1 MFGNDITK
9 YFSLDE
15 ISHEE
20 IQEIFRIRYKTSWRV
35 AKDEFTFPAAHA
47 YVLKLKLRDGHVVK
61 ITAGELLSK
70 EELHEL
76 LEQVEA
82 DLNDE
87 RIAEYGVEILF
98 ADRPVVG
105 GFRFGSLPMQI
116 LPPPPEAPRPTN
128 AGEGEHPFVLEYPM
142 RAHRTPE
149 LRLKRRYNNAV
160 KWARILNALLYGSI
174 GWYSSPR
181 PRQMWVTKS
190 GDIEGPSFRANK
202 AYCFPARRILT
213 NELSEQTALLPV
225 VPADAYFGGPRSRA
239 QADLPMDT
247 FFIPDNLDQLVAAF
261 LRLDSARQRQFLRC
275 ANSIYI
281 ARELWD
287 VSVSSYFLA
296 CVQAIETL
304 VGRSKENR
312 TEHVKKFIDKYCVT
326 ADTDRSIV
334 NDLYKVRSD
343 IVHGSYLF
351 QLDATPGFFNA
362 AASSQELETF
372 GPALTLAKNGLRKWL
387 LSQ

>member
-1 MFGNDITK
+1 
-9 YFSLDE
+9 
-15 ISHEE
+15 
-20 IQEIFRIRYKTSWRV
+20 
-35 AKDEFTFPAAHA
+35 
-47 YVLKLKLRDGHVVK
+47 
-61 ITAGELLSK
+61 
-70 EELHEL
+70 
-76 LEQVEA
+76 
-82 DLNDE
+82 
-87 RIAEYGVEILF
+87 
-98 ADRPVVG
+98 
-105 GFRFGSLPMQI
+105 
-116 LPPPPEAPRPTN
+116 
-128 AGEGEHPFVLEYPM
+128 
-142 RAHRTPE
+142 
-149 LRLKRRYNNAV
+149 
-160 KWARILNALLYGSI
+160 
-174 GWYSSPR
+174 
-181 PRQMWVTKS
+181 
-190 GDIEGPSFRANK
+190 
-202 AYCFPARRILT
+202 
-213 NELSEQTALLPV
+213 
-225 VPADAYFGGPRSRA
+225 
-239 QADLPMDT
+239 MDT

-372 GPALTLAKNGLRKWL
+372 GSALNLAKNGLRKWL
-387 LSQ
+387 